1 MIKELGSALAD
12 KNIEVRCSEDALA
25 LIAKKAFSR
34 KYGAR
39 NLRRFIQTEVEDKI
53 AAEIISNYDKKLSA
67 VSIDVDNDSLKFEY
81 I

>member
-1 MIKELGSALAD
+1 MRLL
-12 KNIEVRCSEDALA
+12 
-25 LIAKKAFSR
+25 
-34 KYGAR
+34 R